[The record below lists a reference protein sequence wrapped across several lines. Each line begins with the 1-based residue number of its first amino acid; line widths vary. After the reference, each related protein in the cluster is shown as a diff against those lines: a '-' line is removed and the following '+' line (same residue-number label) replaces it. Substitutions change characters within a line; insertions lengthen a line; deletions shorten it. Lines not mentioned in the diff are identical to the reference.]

1 MAIVQGRTRAQ
12 LRQSVGYNLGAVYVS
27 SASGNG
33 STTTIVDTP

>member
-1 MAIVQGRTRAQ
+1 MAVIQGRTRAQ

-33 STTTIVDTP
+33 SMTLLQAQ